1 MNYQEYFRSELAEAT
16 ANLPDKLKNS
26 TDVIKVSVPMF
37 IRFLEWAREK
47 AKSDIEIHELT
58 ERVLAMKGA
67 VINSDDYDKLMKAM
81 PKASGKDEDIPKFM
95 SSSIG

>member
-1 MNYQEYFRSELAEAT
+1 MNYQDYFRSELAEAT
-16 ANLPDKLKNS
+16 SNLPDKLKNS

-58 ERVLAMKGA
+58 ERALALNDK
-67 VINSDDYDKLMKAM
+67 VINSDDYDKLMRDM
-81 PKASGKDEDIPKFM
+81 PKATSDAEPVPKFM